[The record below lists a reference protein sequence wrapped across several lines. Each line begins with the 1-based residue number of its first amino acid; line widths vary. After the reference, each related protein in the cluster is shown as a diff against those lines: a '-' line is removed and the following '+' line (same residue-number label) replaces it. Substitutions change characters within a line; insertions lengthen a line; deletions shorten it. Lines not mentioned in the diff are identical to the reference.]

1 MATGER
7 RQREIEKMRE
17 LILSAAEEII
27 SAEGFEKLSIRKIA
41 QKIEYSPAIIYHY
54 FADKEEIV
62 HFLMQKGY
70 SKILSAVSFS
80 KAECHSPE
88 ERLSETT
95 RNYIKAALDM
105 PDEFMAAQL
114 NRSEINLKYTSSL
127 YKGAS
132 KDKPA
137 LSVLCK
143 CLQDIY
149 KSQDNNQNHEIE
161 ESTIELT
168 AQMIV
173 VSTFGLIIKLIIEK
187 DIGEEQREAL
197 INHFS
202 DITVLRI
209 AKQIL

>member
-17 LILSAAEEII
+17 LILSAAEDII
-27 SAEGFEKLSIRKIA
+27 SSEGFEKLSIRKIA

-54 FADKEEIV
+54 FTDKEEIV
-62 HFLMQKGY
+62 NFLMQKGY
-70 SKILSAVSFS
+70 AKILSAVSSS
-80 KAECHSPE
+80 KADSHSPE

-105 PDEFMAAQL
+105 PDGFMAAQL

-132 KDKPA
+132 KDKQA

-149 KSQDNNQNHEIE
+149 KSQDNDWNQEID
-161 ESTIELT
+161 ESMIELT

-187 DIGEEQREAL
+187 NIGEEQRETL
-197 INHFS
+197 INNFS

-209 AKQIL
+209 AKQNL